1 MIGFPRVPGSPR
13 PSWRRIARIA
23 AGCGVVCFVLL
34 APLLHFA
41 ARVPWADALR
51 VAVYAG
57 LGTTALLA
65 VMALLINGTDA
76 LFDVISGRAR
86 ARRRVPVARR
96 AAALKELSATLDA
109 IEAELRRIGWW
120 VPDPPE
126 LRERYRRGELR
137 SYLDAP
143 SFELW
148 LQCVFLPN
156 ARDAVANDAMPAS
169 SSVGVMAMRQ
179 YDYHSFVPEAQPLLA
194 LLHRFD
200 EQANRYV
207 GHDPLGP

>member
-1 MIGFPRVPGSPR
+1 MPFIPRVPGSPR
-13 PSWRRIARIA
+13 PTWSRILKIA
-23 AGCGVVCFVLL
+23 VGCAVACLVLL

-41 ARVPWADALR
+41 AREPWPDALR
-51 VAVYAG
+51 VAVLAAV
-57 LGTTALLA
+57 GTAALIMLA
-65 VMALLINGTDA
+65 AATMRVGEFVVDQ
-76 LFDVISGRAR
+76 VSGRAR

-96 AAALKELSATLDA
+96 AAALREMAGTLDA

-156 ARDAVANDAMPAS
+156 ARDAVAQDALPAS

-179 YDYHSFVPEAQPLLA
+179 YDYHSFVPEAQPLLQ

-200 EQANRYV
+200 EQANRHV